1 MSLSLFHLF
10 LCEFRKSW
18 SFQFHHKITNRP
30 KQKNTHTHKFKK
42 RTVILQI
49 TMIHQTKQSKPS
61 NHCNKIILENK
72 HNRKK
77 QRKHSTI
84 GVKAVFLASLAS
96 VLAASHIPTVCG
108 YAAFSRP
115 NHSLRYKNLDVE
127 EDASQTTRQQSV
139 SQQVPQYHI
148 SNVFY
153 TWWTASKSKRAKREA
168 EAYAALHG
176 KDEEQIILDN
186 YLESIDRR
194 YKRLHQRE
202 KERGSDGVSNAWQW
216 LMSGQMDSSIS
227 DEQRRKEDA
236 LYVLGLANLASKS
249 LLEKHQLPVPKSKLT
264 KKAVIDIDAIS
275 NSSNG
280 ECVTVPHIQK
290 TIQKRIVTLP
300 TFLKGYIQNSGER
313 ITRSFTPVFD
323 FASSLSGGKY
333 NIQLASLFLAAIVG
347 GVSSILRP
355 LMSAY
360 VK

>member
-1 MSLSLFHLF
+1 
-10 LCEFRKSW
+10 
-18 SFQFHHKITNRP
+18 
-30 KQKNTHTHKFKK
+30 
-42 RTVILQI
+42 
-49 TMIHQTKQSKPS
+49 MIHQTKQSKPS

-77 QRKHSTI
+77 QRKHSKI

-115 NHSLRYKNLDVE
+115 NHSLRYKNLDVD
-127 EDASQTTRQQSV
+127 EDASQTTTHQQSA

-148 SNVFY
+148 SNIFY

-280 ECVTVPHIQK
+280 ECVTVPQIQK
-290 TIQKRIVTLP
+290 SIQKRVVTLP
-300 TFLKGYIQNSGER
+300 TFLKGYIQNSKER

-323 FASSLSGGKY
+323 LASSLSGGKY
-333 NIQLASLFLAAIVG
+333 NIQLASLFLAAIVT

-355 LMSAY
+355 LITAY